1 MQPYTVPRCPL
12 ARRGG
17 LGEST
22 RVGTFVLALHSHL
35 PYCRGA
41 GRWPHGEEW
50 IHEAVL
56 GTYLPLLVLLHDLR
70 DAGVPYRIV
79 IGLTPVLIEQLA
91 DRDIDVR
98 NLEYIDDQLRR
109 AEKDVRRFLDSAD
122 HGRAALA
129 DFYVGSYRRLRRAYV
144 DRFGRNLVG
153 AFADLARTGHVEILT
168 SAATH
173 GYLPLLDR
181 PSVEAQLSIGRRS
194 TKRLTGLEPTGIWLP
209 ECAYRPGLEVPLAAH
224 GITHFFTDAAL
235 LPGHA
240 RPAGEVARRRGQ
252 SELGRWAP
260 HEARVQVAPV
270 AEATDVDL
278 LRPYYVGDSDV
289 VAIARHDR
297 VSGQVWSA
305 FMGYPGDPE
314 YREFHRKDTTS
325 GLRYWR
331 VTSVHK
337 GLGEKEDYAPGRA
350 AERAREHAAHF
361 VEVVRGELAGRTADG
376 RDPLLAVTF
385 DSELFGHWWFEGV
398 DWLGLVLRQLTASE
412 IRVSTAAEYLEREPP
427 RARVALAEGSWGK
440 NNDHSTWL
448 NEGTG
453 WMWDELAR
461 LATEM
466 SALRA
471 GPPIADPFRAR
482 AARQAAR
489 ELLLAQ
495 SSDWPFL
502 VTTGQAADYAVER
515 FRAHAHRFRRAAALA
530 REGDIDDEVELRSLE
545 RADNPFP
552 DATLADFKS

>member
-1 MQPYTVPRCPL
+1 M
-12 ARRGG
+12 
-17 LGEST
+17 
-22 RVGTFVLALHSHL
+22 GTFVLALHSHL

-50 IHEAVL
+50 VHEAVL

-79 IGLTPVLIEQLA
+79 IGLTPILIEQLA
-91 DRDIDVR
+91 DRDINVR
-98 NLEYIDDQLRR
+98 TLEYIDDQAVRAERDLRR
-109 AEKDVRRFLDSAD
+109 FTDAGDRAHAE
-122 HGRAALA
+122 LA
-129 DFYVGSYRRLRRAYV
+129 DFYVGSYARLREAYRT
-144 DRFGRNLVG
+144 RFGRDLVG
-153 AFADLARTGHVEILT
+153 AFADLAKSGHVEILT

-181 PSVEAQLSIGRRS
+181 ASVEAQLRIGLRS
-194 TKRLTGLEPTGIWLP
+194 SRRLTGLDPTGIWLP
-209 ECAYRPGLEVPLAAH
+209 ECAYAPGLENALAAH

-240 RPAGEVARRRGQ
+240 RPAGDLSRRRGQ

-260 HEARVQVAPV
+260 QEERVQVAT
-270 AEATDVDL
+270 AQATSSDVDL
-278 LRPYYVGDSDV
+278 LRPYYVADSDV
-289 VAIARHDR
+289 VAIARHER
-297 VSGQVWSA
+297 VSSQVWSA
-305 FMGYPGDPE
+305 FTGYPGDAQ

-337 GLGEKEDYAPGRA
+337 GLGEKEEYSPRRA
-350 AERAREHAAHF
+350 AERTREHASHF
-361 VEVVRGELAGRTADG
+361 VSVVREELSGRGADG

-398 DWLGLVLRQLTASE
+398 DWLGLVLRELTESDV
-412 IRVSTAAEYLEREPP
+412 RVATAAEYLHREPP
-427 RARVALAEGSWGK
+427 KERIALSEGSWGK

-448 NEGTG
+448 NEGTA
-453 WMWDELAR
+453 WMWDELGR
-461 LATEM
+461 LAGDM
-466 SALRA
+466 DGLRSAVRRGDL
-471 GPPIADPFRAR
+471 FRER
-482 AARQAAR
+482 AARQAMR

-515 FRAHAHRFRRAAALA
+515 FRSHAHRFRRAVALA
-530 REGDIDDEVELRSLE
+530 HSGDPTEDEVELRSLE
-545 RADNPFP
+545 HADNPFP
-552 DATLADFKS
+552 DASVADFGD

>member
-1 MQPYTVPRCPL
+1 M
-12 ARRGG
+12 
-17 LGEST
+17 
-22 RVGTFVLALHSHL
+22 GTFVLALHSHL

-70 DAGVPYRIV
+70 DQRVPYRIV
-79 IGLTPVLIEQLA
+79 IGLTPILIEQLA
-91 DRDIDVR
+91 DRDINVR
-98 NLEYIDDQLRR
+98 TLEYIDDQVMR
-109 AEKDVRRFLDSAD
+109 AVRDVRRFTDAPD
-122 HGRAALA
+122 EGRAELA
-129 DFYVGSYRRLRRAYV
+129 DFYVGSYRRLREAYRM
-144 DRFGRNLVG
+144 RFGRDLVG
-153 AFADLARTGHVEILT
+153 AFADLAKSGHVEILT

-181 PSVEAQLSIGRRS
+181 PSVEAQLRIGRRS
-194 TKRLTGLEPTGIWLP
+194 SRRLTGLDPTGIWLP
-209 ECAYRPGLEVPLAAH
+209 ECAYEPGLEKALAAQ

-240 RPAGEVARRRGQ
+240 RPAGDVRRRRGQ

-260 HEARVQVAPV
+260 HEERVQVMDAPT
-270 AEATDVDL
+270 ASSDVDL

-297 VSGQVWSA
+297 VSSQVWSA
-305 FMGYPGDPE
+305 VTGYPGDAE

-337 GLGEKEDYAPGRA
+337 GLGEKEEYSPDRA
-350 AERAREHAAHF
+350 AERARDHARHF
-361 VEVVRGELAGRTADG
+361 VDVVRKELSGRSADG

-398 DWLGLVLRQLTASE
+398 DWLGLVLRELTESE
-412 IRVSTAAEYLEREPP
+412 IRVATAAEYLDREPP
-427 RARVALAEGSWGK
+427 KERIALSEGSWGK

-448 NEGTG
+448 NEGTA
-453 WMWDELAR
+453 WMWDELAS
-461 LATEM
+461 LARQM
-466 SALRA
+466 DGLRA
-471 GPPIADPFRAR
+471 SPPRNDPFRER
-482 AARQAAR
+482 AARQAVR

-515 FRAHAHRFRRAAALA
+515 FRSHAHRFHRAIVLA
-530 REGDIDDEVELRSLE
+530 REGDATEDETELRSLE
-545 RADNPFP
+545 HADNPFP
-552 DATLADFKS
+552 DASLEDFRA

>member
-1 MQPYTVPRCPL
+1 M
-12 ARRGG
+12 
-17 LGEST
+17 
-22 RVGTFVLALHSHL
+22 GTFVLALHSHL

-70 DAGVPYRIV
+70 DSGLPFRMV
-79 IGLTPVLIEQLA
+79 IGLTPILIEQLA
-91 DRDIDVR
+91 DRDIIVR
-98 NLEYIDDQLRR
+98 TLEYIDDQVVR
-109 AEKDVRRFLDSAD
+109 AEQDVRRFSESPDQ
-122 HGRAALA
+122 GRAELA
-129 DFYVGSYRRLRRAYV
+129 NFYVGSYRRLREAYRT
-144 DRFGRNLVG
+144 RFGRNLVR
-153 AFADLARTGHVEILT
+153 AFSDLAKSGHVEILT

-173 GYLPLLDR
+173 GYLPLLDAA
-181 PSVEAQLSIGRRS
+181 SVQAQLGIGRRS
-194 TKRLTGLEPTGIWLP
+194 SRRLTGLDPTGIWLP
-209 ECAYRPGLEVPLAAH
+209 ECAYKPGLEKTLAAH

-240 RPAGEVARRRGQ
+240 RPAGDVRRRRGQ

-260 HEARVQVAPV
+260 QDERDELSTTAS
-270 AEATDVDL
+270 TSDVDL

-289 VAIARHDR
+289 VAIARHER
-297 VSGQVWSA
+297 VSSQVWSA
-305 FMGYPGDPE
+305 FTGYPGDAQ

-337 GLGEKEDYAPGRA
+337 GLGEKEGYSPDQA
-350 AERAREHAAHF
+350 AERARDHARHF
-361 VEVVRGELAGRTADG
+361 VEVVRNELSGRSADG

-398 DWLGLVLRQLTASE
+398 DWLGLVLRELTGSE
-412 IRVSTAAEYLEREPP
+412 IRVATATEYLDREPP
-427 RARVALAEGSWGK
+427 KQRIALAEGSWGK

-448 NEGTG
+448 NEGTA
-453 WMWDELAR
+453 WMWDELGGLAR
-461 LATEM
+461 EM
-466 SALRA
+466 AALRA
-471 GPPIADPFRAR
+471 SPPRDDPFRAR
-482 AARQAAR
+482 AARQAVR

-515 FRAHAHRFRRAAALA
+515 FRSHAHRFRRAIALA
-530 REGDIDDEVELRSLE
+530 RDGDATEDETEMRSLE
-545 RADNPFP
+545 HADNPFP
-552 DATLADFKS
+552 DVSLKDFES

>member
-1 MQPYTVPRCPL
+1 M
-12 ARRGG
+12 
-17 LGEST
+17 
-22 RVGTFVLALHSHL
+22 GTFVLALHSHL

-70 DAGVPYRIV
+70 DAGVEYRIV
-79 IGLTPVLIEQLA
+79 IGLTPILIEQLA
-91 DRDIDVR
+91 DRDINVR
-98 NLEYIDDQLRR
+98 TLEYIDDQVLR
-109 AEKDVRRFLDSAD
+109 AEKDAQRFTDAPD
-122 HGRAALA
+122 KGRAELA
-129 DFYVGSYRRLRRAYV
+129 SFYVGSYRRLRDAYRT
-144 DRFGRNLVG
+144 RFGRDLVG
-153 AFADLARTGHVEILT
+153 AFADLAKTGHVEILT

-181 PSVEAQLSIGRRS
+181 PSVEAQLRIGRRS
-194 TKRLTGLEPTGIWLP
+194 SRRLTGLDPTGIWLP
-209 ECAYRPGLEVPLAAH
+209 ECAYKPGLEKALSAH

-240 RPAGEVARRRGQ
+240 RPAGDVARRRGQ
-252 SELGRWAP
+252 SELGRFAP
-260 HEARVQVAPV
+260 HEEREQVV
-270 AEATDVDL
+270 TATTTPSDVDL

-297 VSGQVWSA
+297 VSSQVWSA
-305 FMGYPGDPE
+305 FTGYPGDAE

-337 GLGEKEDYAPGRA
+337 GLGEKEEYSPNRA
-350 AERAREHAAHF
+350 AERARDHARHF
-361 VEVVRGELAGRTADG
+361 VDVVRTELSGRSTDG

-398 DWLGLVLRQLTASE
+398 DWLGLVLRDLTESE
-412 IRVSTAAEYLEREPP
+412 IRVSTATEYLERQPP
-427 RARVALAEGSWGK
+427 KERIALSEGSWGK

-448 NEGTG
+448 NEGTA
-453 WMWDELAR
+453 WMWDELAG
-461 LATEM
+461 LAREM
-466 SALRA
+466 DGLRA
-471 GPPIADPFRAR
+471 SPPRDDPFRER
-482 AARQAAR
+482 ASRQAVR

-515 FRAHAHRFRRAAALA
+515 FRSHAHRFRRAVALA
-530 REGDIDDEVELRSLE
+530 RGGDVAEDETELRSIE
-545 RADNPFP
+545 HADNPFP
-552 DATLADFKS
+552 DAALADYQN

>member
-1 MQPYTVPRCPL
+1 M
-12 ARRGG
+12 
-17 LGEST
+17 
-22 RVGTFVLALHSHL
+22 GTFVLALHSHL

-70 DAGVPYRIV
+70 DARVSYRIV
-79 IGLTPVLIEQLA
+79 IGLTPILLEQLA
-91 DRDIDVR
+91 DRDINVR
-98 NLEYIDDQLRR
+98 TLEYIDDQVVR
-109 AEKDVRRFLDSAD
+109 AEKDVRRFTDAQD
-122 HGRAALA
+122 RGRATLA
-129 DFYVGSYRRLRRAYV
+129 DFYVGSYRRLREAYRG
-144 DRFGRNLVG
+144 RFGRDLVG
-153 AFADLARTGHVEILT
+153 AFADLARSGHVEILT

-181 PSVEAQLSIGRRS
+181 RSVEAQLRVGRRS
-194 TKRLTGLEPTGIWLP
+194 SRRLTGIEPTGIWLP
-209 ECAYRPGLEVPLAAH
+209 ECAYKPGLEGVLAAH

-240 RPAGEVARRRGQ
+240 RPAGDVVRRHGQ

-260 HEARVQVAPV
+260 HEERVQVATASLVPS
-270 AEATDVDL
+270 DVDL

-289 VAIARHDR
+289 VAIARHER
-297 VSGQVWSA
+297 VSSQVWSA
-305 FMGYPGDPE
+305 FTGYPGDAQ
-314 YREFHRKDTTS
+314 YREFHRKDTSS

-337 GLGEKEDYAPGRA
+337 GLGEKEDYSPDRA
-350 AERAREHAAHF
+350 ADRAREHARHF
-361 VEVVRGELAGRTADG
+361 VSVVRDELSGGTADG

-398 DWLGLVLRQLTASE
+398 DWLGLVLRELTASE
-412 IRVSTAAEYLEREPP
+412 VRVATAAEYLDREPP
-427 RARVALAEGSWGK
+427 KERVALSEGSWGK

-448 NEGTG
+448 NEGTA
-453 WMWDELAR
+453 WMWDELAGLTR
-461 LATEM
+461 EIDALG
-466 SALRA
+466 SAGARDGA
-471 GPPIADPFRAR
+471 FRDR
-482 AARQAAR
+482 AARQAER

-515 FRAHAHRFRRAAALA
+515 FRSHVHRFRRAAALA
-530 REGDIDDEVELRSLE
+530 RDGDATEDEVELRSLE
-545 RADNPFP
+545 LADNPFP
-552 DATLADFKS
+552 DASLKDFGS

>member
-1 MQPYTVPRCPL
+1 M
-12 ARRGG
+12 
-17 LGEST
+17 
-22 RVGTFVLALHSHL
+22 GTFVLALHSHL

-50 IHEAVL
+50 IHEAVV

-70 DAGVPYRIV
+70 DAGVDYRIV
-79 IGLTPVLIEQLA
+79 IGLTPILIEQLA
-91 DRDIDVR
+91 DRDINVR
-98 NLEYIDDQLRR
+98 TLEYIDDQVLRAERDLRR
-109 AEKDVRRFLDSAD
+109 FTDAPDQ
-122 HGRAALA
+122 GRAELA
-129 DFYVGSYRRLRRAYV
+129 NFYVGSYRRLREAYRG
-144 DRFGRNLVG
+144 RFGRDLVG
-153 AFADLARTGHVEILT
+153 AFADLAKTGHVEILT

-181 PSVEAQLSIGRRS
+181 PSVEAQLRIGRRS
-194 TKRLTGLEPTGIWLP
+194 SRRLTGLDPTGIWLP
-209 ECAYRPGLEVPLAAH
+209 ECAYEPGLEGALAAN

-240 RPAGEVARRRGQ
+240 RPAGDVARRRGQ

-260 HEARVQVAPV
+260 HEARVQVTTAS
-270 AEATDVDL
+270 ATSSDVGL
-278 LRPYYVGDSDV
+278 LRPYYVGESDV

-297 VSGQVWSA
+297 VSSQVWSA
-305 FMGYPGDPE
+305 FTGYPGDAQ

-337 GLGEKEDYAPGRA
+337 GLGEKEEYSPSRA
-350 AERAREHAAHF
+350 AERVREHASHF
-361 VEVVRGELAGRTADG
+361 AQVVRDELSGRSADG

-398 DWLGLVLRQLTASE
+398 DWLGLVLRELTGSE
-412 IRVSTAAEYLEREPP
+412 VRVATAAEYLEGEPP
-427 RARVALAEGSWGK
+427 RERIALSEGSWGK

-448 NEGTG
+448 NEGTA
-453 WMWDELAR
+453 WMWDELGR
-461 LATEM
+461 LAAEM
-466 SALRA
+466 DGLRA
-471 GPPIADPFRAR
+471 GGPRGDPFRER
-482 AARQAAR
+482 AARQAVR

-515 FRAHAHRFRRAAALA
+515 FRSHAHRFRRAVVLA
-530 REGDIDDEVELRSLE
+530 HSGAPNEDEVELRSLE
-545 RADNPFP
+545 HADNPFP
-552 DATLADFKS
+552 DASLADFA

>member
-1 MQPYTVPRCPL
+1 M
-12 ARRGG
+12 
-17 LGEST
+17 
-22 RVGTFVLALHSHL
+22 VGTFVLALHSHL

-70 DAGVPYRIV
+70 DARIAYRIV
-79 IGLTPVLIEQLA
+79 IGLTPILLEQLA
-91 DRDIDVR
+91 DRDINVR
-98 NLEYIDDQLRR
+98 TLEYIDDQVVR
-109 AEKDVRRFLDSAD
+109 AERDVRRFAD
-122 HGRAALA
+122 APDEGRAELA
-129 DFYVGSYRRLRRAYV
+129 NFYVGSYRRLREAYQG
-144 DRFGRNLVG
+144 RFGRDLVG
-153 AFADLARTGHVEILT
+153 AFADLAKTGHVEILT

-181 PSVEAQLSIGRRS
+181 PSVEAQLRIGRRS
-194 TKRLTGLEPTGIWLP
+194 SRRLTGLDPTGIWLP
-209 ECAYRPGLEVPLAAH
+209 ECAYKPGLEAALAAH

-240 RPAGEVARRRGQ
+240 RPAGDVRRRRGQ

-260 HEARVQVAPV
+260 HEERVQVMDAS
-270 AEATDVDL
+270 TTSSDVDL
-278 LRPYYVGDSDV
+278 LRPYYVADSDV

-297 VSGQVWSA
+297 VSSQVWSA
-305 FMGYPGDPE
+305 FTGYPGDAQ

-337 GLGEKEDYAPGRA
+337 GLGEKEEYLPSRA
-350 AERAREHAAHF
+350 AERAREHASHF
-361 VEVVRGELAGRTADG
+361 VQVVREELSGRSADG

-398 DWLGLVLRQLTASE
+398 DWLGLVLRELADSDV
-412 IRVSTAAEYLEREPP
+412 RVATAAEYLDREPP
-427 RARVALAEGSWGK
+427 KERIALSEGSWGK

-448 NEGTG
+448 NEGTA
-453 WMWDELAR
+453 WMWDELGR
-461 LATEM
+461 LAREM
-466 SALRA
+466 DRLRA
-471 GPPIADPFRAR
+471 EAPRDDPFRER
-482 AARQAAR
+482 AARQAVR

-515 FRAHAHRFRRAAALA
+515 FRSHVHRFHRAVALA
-530 REGDIDDEVELRSLE
+530 HSGEAIEDETELRSLE
-545 RADNPFP
+545 HADNPFP
-552 DATLADFKS
+552 DASLRDFAS